1 MHVKHYGAQI
11 SMHREFYHATQ
22 LIYFYNEDDG
32 IHVYTANRSTVSLS
46 NQVNSSF
53 AYYLPIAYSC
63 FIFFFF
69 FFTYSEF
76 EVILTKTNMY
86 ILIYLKI
93 LD

>member
-69 FFTYSEF
+69 LLIRF

-86 ILIYLKI
+86 ISIYLKI